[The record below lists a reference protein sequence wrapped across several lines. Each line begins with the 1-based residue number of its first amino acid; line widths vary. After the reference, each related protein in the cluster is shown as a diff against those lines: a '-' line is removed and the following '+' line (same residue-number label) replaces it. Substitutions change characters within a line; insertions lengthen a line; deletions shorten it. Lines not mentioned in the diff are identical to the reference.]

1 MSKTTVLSV
10 EPGSEEDNRTAPSE
24 CRAAGGSAVRSRGAG
39 GLRSLT
45 TAFPR
50 RPTQQLFS
58 NQPALVLRAPIL
70 GSLGPTS
77 AGPSARQQ
85 PEPSLRPLRV
95 QRSPETSL
103 RRVFAQSLIHP
114 SQPLSPAGRALPRCP
129 SSPFHLPR
137 LLRPLLPPISTPLS
151 SPP

>member
-24 CRAAGGSAVRSRGAG
+24 RAAGGSAVRSRGAG

-50 RPTQQLFS
+50 RPAQQLFS
-58 NQPALVLRAPIL
+58 KQPALVLRAPIL
-70 GSLGPTS
+70 GSPGPTS

-95 QRSPETSL
+95 QRSPETSH
-103 RRVFAQSLIHP
+103 RRVFIQSLIPP
-114 SQPLSPAGRALPRCP
+114 SQPLSRAGPALPCCP